1 MELEG
6 KKKRFL
12 FIGLF
17 IVPFLI
23 AMALIFYG
31 KSVDGLP
38 KFYKV
43 ENTKDYFHPKL
54 RCGKDISTSAQ
65 NCMKEN
71 TTYVITFFP
80 QKDKDQWEKQLLFVG
95 ELADR
100 QKGANI
106 VSFFEP
112 DSSGKVTWN
121 EGNPAKFLEKYP
133 QWKTLQ
139 IQSNEWD
146 SLYANYKL
154 KTKEV
159 DSLFFPPY
167 IIVDRDNIIRGMV
180 TITDLK
186 ATREITA
193 RLKRLNNEYASEK
206 KEIIRKE
213 Q

>member
-1 MELEG
+1 MELGG
-6 KKKRFL
+6 KKKRVL

-38 KFYKV
+38 KFYKN
-43 ENTKDYFHPKL
+43 EQTKEYYHPQLFCSEPIIAGAK
-54 RCGKDISTSAQ
+54 Q
-65 NCMKEN
+65 CMKTN

-80 QKDKDQWEKQLLFVG
+80 QKFKEQWEKQLLFVG
-95 ELADR
+95 EIADR

-112 DSSGKVTWN
+112 DSAGKVLWAQ
-121 EGNPAKFLEKYP
+121 GNPTDYLKKYP
-133 QWKTLQ
+133 HWQTLKLPNN
-139 IQSNEWD
+139 SWD
-146 SLYANYKL
+146 SLYNNYKL
-154 KTKEV
+154 KTAEV

-186 ATREITA
+186 ATREVTA
-193 RLKRLNNEYASEK
+193 RLKRLFNEYASEK

>member
-1 MELEG
+1 MELGG
-6 KKKRFL
+6 KKKRVL

-38 KFYKV
+38 KFYGNK
-43 ENTKDYFHPKL
+43 ETKEYFHPKL
-54 RCGKDISTSAQ
+54 YCGSDISSPIQ
-65 NCMKEN
+65 NCMKEK
-71 TTYVITFFP
+71 TTYVVTFFP
-80 QKDKDQWEKQLLFVG
+80 QKDKDQWEKQLLFAG
-95 ELADR
+95 ELAER
-100 QKGANI
+100 QKGADI

-112 DSSGKVTWN
+112 DSAGKITWTG
-121 EGNPAKFLEKYP
+121 GNPAEYLKKFP
-133 QWKTLQ
+133 QWKTIQ
-139 IQSNEWD
+139 IESSEWD

-186 ATREITA
+186 ATREVTA

>member
-1 MELEG
+1 MELG
-6 KKKRFL
+6 GSKKRIL

-23 AMALIFYG
+23 AMALILYG

-38 KFYKV
+38 KFYKN
-43 ENTKDYFHPKL
+43 ENTKEYYHPAL
-54 RCGKDISTSAQ
+54 LCGKDISTSAQ

-100 QKGANI
+100 QKGADI
-106 VSFFEP
+106 ISFFEP
-112 DSSGKVTWN
+112 DSAGKVSWPN
-121 EGNPAKFLEKYP
+121 GNPSDYLKKFP
-133 QWKTLQ
+133 QWKIIQ
-139 IQSNEWD
+139 IESTQWD
-146 SLYANYKL
+146 SLYANYQL

-167 IIVDRDNIIRGMV
+167 IIVDRDNIVRGMV